1 MTQLIENK
9 NSALILIA
17 NNNGSLGRKME
28 GLFAG
33 AQITLISEL
42 RGGVHVLL

>member
-9 NSALILIA
+9 NTGPILIA
-17 NNNGSLGRKME
+17 NKNGFFERRME
-28 GLFAG
+28 GPFAG

-42 RGGVHVLL
+42 RGGVHALL